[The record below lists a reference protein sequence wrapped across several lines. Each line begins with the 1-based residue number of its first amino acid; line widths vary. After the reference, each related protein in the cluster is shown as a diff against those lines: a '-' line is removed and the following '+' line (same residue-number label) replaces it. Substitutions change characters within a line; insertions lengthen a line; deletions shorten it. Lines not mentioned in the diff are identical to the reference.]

1 LANLKSAQAPTTQA
15 RDQSGEYSDDD
26 EQLDLNIV
34 QREEKLDAVVTRA
47 HNCLLASQKLNAQM
61 ILMLKGWKATLT

>member
-1 LANLKSAQAPTTQA
+1 LANLKSAQAPTAQA

-26 EQLDLNIV
+26 EQLDLGIV
-34 QREEKLDAVVTRA
+34 EREEKIDAVLARA

-61 ILMLKGWKATLT
+61 ILMLKGWKATLS